1 MSKFQD
7 RLWRELV
14 QEHGARLAEMT
25 RPAINHR
32 RRPRPRLLAST
43 TVGLAGVG
51 TAVALIVSAAGS
63 SPAFAVT
70 RNNDGTVTVWIRRVD
85 GIAGANARLAALGV
99 RARAVAVAAGC
110 KPPAGVALR
119 PGRLIAAPKVHGN
132 WTGVRQVVTARFD
145 PKKIPSDRMLVLPAV
160 SAGKQVRIAQVRA
173 VRGPAPPCLAV
184 FSPQAVKA
192 IVGARTS
199 KCHVFA
205 PVPRANVRVRVMKL
219 ERARVVTRVGPQGLI
234 RMQNRHGKI
243 VQIPAPP
250 ALVAAARAAKLGCF
264 PAFPVAAPAPA
275 SAVPGKR
282 KR

>member
-14 QEHGARLAEMT
+14 EEHGARLAQMT

-32 RRPRPRLLAST
+32 RRPRPRLLAGT

-70 RNNDGTVTVWIRRVD
+70 RNNDGTVTVWIRRVE

-99 RARAVAVAAGC
+99 RARAVVVAAGC
-110 KPPAGVALR
+110 KPPAGVAIK

-132 WTGVRQVVTARFD
+132 WTGVRQVVIARFD
-145 PKKIPSDRMLVLPAV
+145 PKKIPSGRTLVLPAV

-173 VRGPAPPCLAV
+173 VRGPAPPCIAV

-205 PVPRANVRVRVMKL
+205 PVPPANGRVRVMKL
-219 ERARVVTRVGPQGLI
+219 ERAQVVTRVGSQGLI
-234 RMQNRHGKI
+234 RMQNKHGKI
-243 VQIPAPP
+243 VQVPAPP

-264 PAFPVAAPAPA
+264 PAFPAPAPG
-275 SAVPGKR
+275 SAGPGKS